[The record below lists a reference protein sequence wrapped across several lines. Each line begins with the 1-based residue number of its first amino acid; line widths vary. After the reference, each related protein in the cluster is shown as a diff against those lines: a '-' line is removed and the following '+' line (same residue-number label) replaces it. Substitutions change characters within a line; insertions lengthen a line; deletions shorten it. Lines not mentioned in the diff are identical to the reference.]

1 MPRYSEMAKHK
12 NDYIEKL
19 EAMIDKTSVRFVL
32 ECIAEMCELK
42 AEHVAVNWQDEHTA
56 RVWSRAAAYVEKA
69 AQTRAVLDVSE

>member
-1 MPRYSEMAKHK
+1 MPRYSEMAKYK

-32 ECIAEMCELK
+32 ECMSEMCALK
-42 AEHVAVNWQDEHTA
+42 ADHVETNWQDPVLA
-56 RVWSRAAAYVEKA
+56 RAWNAAGTRLEKA